1 MAMLVAYEVQTYD
14 NGSWQIASVHED
26 KELALMEARR
36 MEEGLRR
43 RETRVVEE
51 VHDEESGKTR
61 SKIIYATPKIGA
73 GEAQA
78 GGGQVSQGQQKPVG
92 GARGGKRNAGG
103 SAAARPARARGQPQ
117 ATQPNAFMIGLMLF
131 SILTAGFV
139 ALLALRHF

>member
-1 MAMLVAYEVQTYD
+1 MAMLVAYEVQTYE
-14 NGSWQIASVHED
+14 NGTWQIASVHED

-51 VHDEESGKTR
+51 MHDEESGKTR
-61 SKIIYATPKIGA
+61 SKIVYATPKIGV

-78 GGGQVSQGQQKPVG
+78 GGGHVSSGQQKQAG
-92 GARGGKRNAGG
+92 GARGGGKRTPG
-103 SAAARPARARGQPQ
+103 RPARGRGQPQ

-131 SILTAGFV
+131 SILTVGFV
-139 ALLALRHF
+139 ALIALRHF

>member
-1 MAMLVAYEVQTYD
+1 MAMLLAYEVQTYE

-36 MEEGLRR
+36 MEEGIRR

-51 VHDEESGKTR
+51 MHDEETGKTR
-61 SKIIYATPKIGA
+61 SKTVYATPKIGA

-78 GGGQVSQGQQKPVG
+78 GGGGQATGQKKQVAGV
-92 GARGGKRNAGG
+92 RGGKRAPG
-103 SAAARPARARGQPQ
+103 RPARGRGQPQ

-131 SILTAGFV
+131 SILTVGFV
-139 ALLALRHF
+139 ALIALRHF

>member
-1 MAMLVAYEVQTYD
+1 MTMLVAYEVQTYE

-51 VHDEESGKTR
+51 MHDEESGKTR
-61 SKIIYATPKIGA
+61 SKIVYATPKIGA
-73 GEAQA
+73 GESHV
-78 GGGQVSQGQQKPVG
+78 GGGQVSQGQPKQAG
-92 GARGGKRNAGG
+92 GVRGGKRTSG
-103 SAAARPARARGQPQ
+103 RPARGRGQPQ

-131 SILTAGFV
+131 SILTVGFV
-139 ALLALRHF
+139 ALIALRHF